1 MPTQWPALDFLFSEG
16 ENESRQGL
24 TALVIAGV
32 ALGACFIPAAPLH
45 LLSALRAE

>member
-24 TALVIAGV
+24 TALVLAGV
-32 ALGACFIPAAPLH
+32 ALGACFMPAA
-45 LLSALRAE
+45 RAARLQAE